1 MCHRIYTFLL
11 PRPFTCV
18 KHILLILYC
27 VSTIRESSAQP
38 PLEDLTPPLV
48 SFNFVANGT
57 LLKSDTDY
65 MNPFG
70 ERFQLRALMFYVSRI
85 RLSHSVGTNTGYD
98 EEYHLIDY
106 SNAASHTVSVRAPK
120 GSYDSIQFM
129 LGVDSFHNTSGAQT
143 GALDPLHG
151 MFWTWNSG
159 YIFAKFE
166 GLWARSSGP
175 DTRFAHHVG
184 GFRPGEDAQRL
195 VLLTLPPHRTIEVKE
210 QHSPRIEIT
219 VEVSRWFNGKHALSL
234 AEYPTV
240 MTPGAKSMLVADN
253 VSSMFSIQ

>member
-1 MCHRIYTFLL
+1 MYRRLYTPPL
-11 PRPFTCV
+11 PRPFKYI
-18 KHILLILYC
+18 KHILLILCC
-27 VSTIRESSAQP
+27 VITLRESTAQP
-38 PLEDLTPPLV
+38 SLEALNPPLV

-57 LLKSDTDY
+57 SLTSDADY
-65 MNPFG
+65 INPFG
-70 ERFQLRALMFYVSRI
+70 ERYQVRTLMFYISRI
-85 RLSHSVGTNTGYD
+85 RLSHSVDTNTGYD
-98 EEYHLIDY
+98 EKYHLIDF
-106 SNAASHTVSVRAPK
+106 SHAASHTFSVKAPK
-120 GSYDSIQFM
+120 GTYDTIQFM
-129 LGVDSFHNTSGAQT
+129 LGVDSFHNTNGAQA

-166 GLWARSSGP
+166 GLWARSSGIDIP
-175 DTRFAHHVG
+175 FAHHVG

-195 VLLTLPPHRTIEVKE
+195 VLLTLPPHRIIEVKE
-210 QHSPRIEIT
+210 QHNPRIEIT

-253 VSSMFSIQ
+253 VSTIFSVQ

>member
-1 MCHRIYTFLL
+1 MCGRIYRFLF
-11 PRPFTCV
+11 PKPFKCV
-18 KHILLILYC
+18 KYLIPFLYC
-27 VSTIRESSAQP
+27 VSTTRESPAQP
-38 PLEDLTPPLV
+38 SLEGLNPPLV

-57 LLKSDTDY
+57 PLKSGADY
-65 MNPFG
+65 INPFG
-70 ERFQLRALMFYVSRI
+70 ERYQVRALMFYISRI
-85 RLSHSVGTNTGYD
+85 RLSNSVDTNTAHD

-106 SNAASHTVSVRAPK
+106 SNDASHTFSVKAPK
-120 GSYDSIQFM
+120 GTYDTVEFM

-166 GLWARSSGP
+166 GVWARSSGP
-175 DTRFAHHVG
+175 DTPFAHHVG

-195 VLLTLPPHRTIEVKE
+195 VLLTLPPHRIIEVKD
-210 QHSPRIEIT
+210 QHSTRIEIT
-219 VEVSRWFNGKHALSL
+219 VEVSRWFSGKHALSL

-240 MTPGAKSMLVADN
+240 MTPGAKSMLVANN
-253 VSSMFSIQ
+253 VSTIFSIQ